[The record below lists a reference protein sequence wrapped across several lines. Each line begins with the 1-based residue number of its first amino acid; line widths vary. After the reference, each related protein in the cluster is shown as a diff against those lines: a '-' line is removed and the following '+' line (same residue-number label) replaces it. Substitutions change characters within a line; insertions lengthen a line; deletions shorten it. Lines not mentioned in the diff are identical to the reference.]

1 MHHRHVETTFLFKH
15 VALTNMFLST
25 MYIYIYIC
33 IYIYVSI
40 YIFMYI
46 YIYAQDIAL
55 LGIQTALLAYE
66 YI

>member
-25 MYIYIYIC
+25 MYIYM
-33 IYIYVSI
+33 YV